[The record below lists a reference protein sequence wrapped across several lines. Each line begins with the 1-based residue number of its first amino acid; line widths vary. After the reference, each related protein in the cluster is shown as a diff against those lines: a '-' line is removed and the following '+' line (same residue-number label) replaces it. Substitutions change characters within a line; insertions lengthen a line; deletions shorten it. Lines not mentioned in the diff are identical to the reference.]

1 MRSLWA
7 KNHNFPWQDTCV
19 SRIRSMLRNLYKISI
34 LLKKFRNW
42 IALISTHLLGQLLI
56 SSVFGFSRFTFE
68 MEVTNRRCQ
77 TNPPPPKKEKKNR
90 SSPLTTNGTTTA
102 VRTTAPI
109 RHNARLLHVIR
120 FRKRENAGSREDCRW
135 MKRAIWDWLSDNS
148 WIGSARV
155 SYDDTTMAVVK

>member
-1 MRSLWA
+1 M
-7 KNHNFPWQDTCV
+7 
-19 SRIRSMLRNLYKISI
+19 YKISI

-56 SSVFGFSRFTFE
+56 SSVFSFSRFTFE

-120 FRKRENAGSREDCRW
+120 FRKRENTGSRH
-135 MKRAIWDWLSDNS
+135 IVTLSMNETSDLRLAQRSYVLKEANS
-148 WIGSARV
+148 
-155 SYDDTTMAVVK
+155 